1 MSAIARTTPALLGL
15 FSLVTL
21 VAHHLQSS
29 QKFSLRQAAWY
40 AKPLPTFADAFALVR
55 QSLWSCTFSMSHPD
69 TDMVKIPRALL
80 ERLTDT
86 LGYAA

>member
-1 MSAIARTTPALLGL
+1 MLNPYRQSVDAI
-15 FSLVTL
+15 
-21 VAHHLQSS
+21 
-29 QKFSLRQAAWY
+29 
-40 AKPLPTFADAFALVR
+40 ALVR
-55 QSLWSCTFSMSHPD
+55 QSLWSSTFSMSHPD

>member
-1 MSAIARTTPALLGL
+1 M
-15 FSLVTL
+15 TL
-21 VAHHLQSS
+21 VAHHLQNS
-29 QKFSLRQAAWY
+29 QKFSIRQAAWY
-40 AKPLPTFADAFALVR
+40 AKPLPTFVDPFVEDVGGAIALVR
-55 QSLWSCTFSMSHPD
+55 QSLWSSTFSMSHSD